1 MPLGKKTEAQK
12 STQTSTTPG
21 ASVPADQQRPR
32 RIQP

>member
-21 ASVPADQQRPR
+21 ASVPA
-32 RIQP
+32 